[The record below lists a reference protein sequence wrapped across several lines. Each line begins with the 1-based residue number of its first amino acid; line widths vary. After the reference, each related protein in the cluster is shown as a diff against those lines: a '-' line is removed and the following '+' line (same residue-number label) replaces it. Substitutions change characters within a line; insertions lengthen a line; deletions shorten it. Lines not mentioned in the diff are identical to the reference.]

1 MTSFDHASPYNIRHA
16 PAKRKPRFYRF
27 DSKAL
32 AFFGEACYT
41 ILAND
46 FCTSIVYICR
56 LAVCATKKDANCKMN
71 CYQYFRSLKN
81 LWMKVVSLTLALMLP
96 VNLPAQ
102 QQRVRFEHIS
112 LEHGLSQSI
121 VRTIFQDSK
130 GFLWFGSQDGLNKY
144 DGYEFTVYKYDP
156 FDSTS
161 LSENDIWSIYEAPS
175 EPKVLWIG
183 TGTSGLNRFDRET
196 ETFTHFRHNS
206 ADPTSLSNNFVGQ
219 IYEDR
224 AGNLWVLSGAGGLDR
239 LDRKTSTF
247 AHYRHDPSNPNSLS
261 HNAIIALHESLTEPG
276 VLWIGTS
283 AGLDR
288 FDAKTERFIRY
299 RHERDN
305 ANSLSHNGILSIY
318 EAANEPGILWIGTGT
333 INGALKGGGL
343 NRFDTKSGTFTHYR
357 HDPSDPNSISS
368 DIVGPLHEDKHGTLW
383 LGTLAGLVKFNR
395 QTPTDVAGAF
405 THFVPNA
412 GNPNFLSHAVSS
424 IFEDSKGYLWIRTP
438 LNDGVHR
445 FDPHTPAAA
454 GFIHCRF
461 DPNDPRSLSN
471 DVVFAIFEDR
481 SGVLWIGTQTGGLN
495 KLDQYA
501 EKFAAFVPEPNNP
514 NSLSNF
520 MVRAIHEDRSAP
532 HILWIGVAE
541 GGLNMLERKT
551 PTGVAGRFT
560 HYRHDPQNPG
570 SLSDDDVWAIYED
583 RAGELWVGTLGGGL
597 DKFDRHKKSFT
608 HYRHDPTNP
617 NSLSNDN
624 VRAIYEDR
632 FASSVLWIGTDGGGL
647 NRFDLKTNR
656 FTRWQNDPQNPSSLS
671 NNSVRAIHQDQ
682 SGVLWLGT
690 VGGFN
695 KFDLKSKTL
704 TGAAFKRYLHD
715 STNPNSLGGNIVQ
728 SIYADST
735 GVLWLGTYGG
745 GLSRFDPKT
754 EEFTVYTENN
764 SGLSNNAVYATLP
777 DEHGNLWLST
787 NAGVCKF
794 NPQFNTFKVYD
805 VDDGLQS
812 REFNGQAFFK
822 SPSGEMFFGG
832 IIGLNAFHPDSVK
845 DNPIAPQIALTDFKL
860 FNESVSIGGKSPL
873 KKHIAETDSMALAYW
888 QNDISLE
895 FVALHYGRPQNNQ
908 YAYILE
914 NYDTDW
920 RQAGTQRV
928 ATYTN
933 LDPGEYIFRVKG
945 SNNDGV
951 WNEAGVSIR
960 ITITPPWWR
969 TAGAYVMY
977 ALLLIASIVAVER
990 LHRARLLAQ
999 ERERAYLRE
1008 AELRAEAAEAKA
1020 RAIQAENERKT
1031 LELEEARKLQLSML
1045 PKTVPSLPNFDI
1057 AVYMQTA
1064 NEVGG
1069 DYYDFK
1075 LDDDGTLTAAV
1086 GDATGH
1092 GLQAGTMVAAT
1103 KSLFNSLAHMPHPV
1117 PILAEAS
1124 YALRGMGF
1132 HNMYMAMTIAKFK
1145 DGHMRLATAGMPY
1158 PLIYRAATRDV
1169 EEVELKGLPL
1179 GSFSD
1184 VQYQWKDLKLNAGD
1198 AVLFMSDGLPEMF
1211 NTQGEVLG
1219 EDRAKELFVEVG
1231 QSAPEQIIEHLVM
1244 AGKAWAN
1251 GQPQKD
1257 DVTLVVV
1264 KVK

>member
-1 MTSFDHASPYNIRHA
+1 MT
-16 PAKRKPRFYRF
+16 
-27 DSKAL
+27 
-32 AFFGEACYT
+32 
-41 ILAND
+41 
-46 FCTSIVYICR
+46 
-56 LAVCATKKDANCKMN
+56 
-71 CYQYFRSLKN
+71 CYQYFRSSKN
-81 LWMKVVSLTLALMLP
+81 LWVKITNLILALMLP
-96 VNLPAQ
+96 VNLSAQ
-102 QQRVRFEHIS
+102 QQHVRFEHIS

-161 LSENDIWSIYEAPS
+161 LSENDIYSIYEAPS
-175 EPKVLWIG
+175 EPKVLWVG

-196 ETFTHFRHNS
+196 ETFTHFRHHP
-206 ADPTSLSNNFVGQ
+206 ADHTRLSDNFVAQ

-224 AGNLWVLSGAGGLDR
+224 AGNLWVLTGAGGLDR
-239 LDRKTSTF
+239 LDRKTGKF
-247 AHYRHDPSNPNSLS
+247 AHYRHDPNNPNSLS
-261 HNAIIALHESLTEPG
+261 HNQITAFHESAIEPG
-276 VLWIGTS
+276 VLWIGTPAS
-283 AGLDR
+283 LNR
-288 FDAKTERFIRY
+288 FDTKAGRFTRY
-299 RHERDN
+299 RHEPDD
-305 ANSLSHNGILSIY
+305 ANSLSFDGVLSIY
-318 EAANEPGILWIGTGT
+318 EAPTEPGILWIGTGPT
-333 INGALKGGGL
+333 DGELKGGGL
-343 NRFDTKSGTFTHYR
+343 NRFDTKSGRFTHYR
-357 HDPSDPNSISS
+357 HDPKNPNSISS
-368 DIVGPLHEDKHGTLW
+368 DIVGPVYEDKHGTLW
-383 LGTLAGLVKFNR
+383 VGTLAGLDGFNR
-395 QTPTDVAGAF
+395 QSGTF
-405 THFVPNA
+405 THFALNA
-412 GNPNFLSHAVSS
+412 NNPSFLSHAAAF
-424 IFEDSKGYLWIRTP
+424 IFADSRDFLWIRTP
-438 LNDGVHR
+438 LADGVHR
-445 FDPHTPAAA
+445 FDPRTGA
-454 GFIHCRF
+454 FIHCRF
-461 DPNDPRSLSN
+461 DPNDQRSLSN
-471 DVVFAIFEDR
+471 DVVFSIFEDR
-481 SGVLWIGTQTGGLN
+481 SGVLWLGTQAGGLN

-501 EKFAAFVPEPNNP
+501 DKFKVFVPEPNNP

-532 HILWIGVAE
+532 HILWIGVAQ
-541 GGLNMLERKT
+541 GGLNQLDRKT
-551 PTGVAGRFT
+551 GRFT
-560 HYRHDPQNPG
+560 HHRHDPTNPS
-570 SLSDDDVWAIYED
+570 SLSNDNVWVIYED
-583 RAGELWVGTLGGGL
+583 RAGALWVGALGGGL
-597 DKFDRHKKSFT
+597 DKFDRHKKTFT
-608 HYRHDPTNP
+608 HYRHDPANP

-632 FASSVLWIGTDGGGL
+632 FEPGVLWIGTDGGGL
-647 NRFDLKTNR
+647 NRFDLKANR
-656 FTRWQNDPQNPSSLS
+656 FTRWQNDPNNPKSLS
-671 NNSVRAIHQDQ
+671 NNSVRAIHQDE

-690 VGGFN
+690 SSGGLN
-695 KFDLKSKTL
+695 KFDPKTND
-704 TGAAFKRYLHD
+704 FKHYLHD
-715 STNPNSLGGNIVQ
+715 ATNPNSLGGNIVQ
-728 SIYADST
+728 SIYEDST
-735 GVLWLGTYGG
+735 GGLWLGTYGG
-745 GLSRFDPKT
+745 GLNRFDPKT
-754 EEFTVYTENN
+754 EQFAVYTENN

-794 NPQFNTFKVYD
+794 NPQLNTFKVYD

-822 SPSGEMFFGG
+822 SPSDEMFFGG

-845 DNPIAPQIALTDFKL
+845 DNPIVPQLALTDFKL
-860 FNESVSIGGKSPL
+860 FNESALIGGNSPL
-873 KKHIAETDSMALAYW
+873 KKHISETDSIALAYW

-895 FVALHYGRPQNNQ
+895 FVALHYGRPENNR
-908 YAYILE
+908 YAYTLE
-914 NYDTDW
+914 NYDDGW

-960 ITITPPWWR
+960 IIITPPWWR
-969 TAGAYVMY
+969 TTAAYVMY
-977 ALLLIASIVAVER
+977 ALLLIVSIMTVAYF
-990 LHRARLLAQ
+990 LRARLLAQ
-999 ERERAYLRE
+999 ERESAYLRE

-1045 PKTVPSLPNFDI
+1045 PKTVPSLPHFDI

-1145 DGHMRLATAGMPY
+1145 EGHMRLATAGMPY
-1158 PLIYRAATRDV
+1158 PLIYRAATRYV

-1184 VQYQWKDLKLNAGD
+1184 VQYQWKDLKLNVGD

-1211 NTQGEVLG
+1211 NTHGEVLG
-1219 EDRAKELFVEVG
+1219 EDRAKELLVEVG

-1244 AGKAWAN
+1244 AGKEWAN
-1251 GQPQKD
+1251 GRPQND